1 MGQNIFICA
10 SLIFFQSIIENW
22 FEGRRRC
29 GSRVSVG
36 HESEGRIVGEGDREE
51 LHRLAKS
58 GHPVIANERADKHC
72 NVGDTKG
79 RANSSWPGR

>member
-1 MGQNIFICA
+1 MG
-10 SLIFFQSIIENW
+10 
-22 FEGRRRC
+22 
-29 GSRVSVG
+29 
-36 HESEGRIVGEGDREE
+36 HDSEGRIVGEGDREE

-79 RANSSWPGR
+79 RANSNWPGR